1 VVNCR
6 NRTSSWSSP
15 TLGLPDT
22 FSRTARSHHR
32 SDKNDADGSR
42 RIEREG
48 RICQLAGWTIDL
60 EQDRDA
66 VVLPLGEDVV
76 ARRVDLEVSRR
87 PADGGRGLER
97 ERTARALR

>member
-22 FSRTARSHHR
+22 FSRAARSHHR
-32 SDKNDADGSR
+32 SVKNDADGCR
-42 RIEREG
+42 RIERDVG
-48 RICQLAGWTIDL
+48 LRQLAGWTINL
-60 EQDRDA
+60 EQGRDA

-87 PADGGRGLER
+87 PADGERALER
-97 ERTARALR
+97 ERT